1 MAKAAIGQI
10 CSSNSMAHNL
20 EQCVKLVGQ
29 AAAAGA
35 KILFLPE
42 ASDYIGSSAAES
54 LSLAKPVSTSPFVNG
69 LCSAAAKHKLAVHV
83 GIHVP
88 VTVKPTTDPSNPV
101 LNSVPESEDADSV
114 EKASKETSS
123 PPKASEGEEGSKDE
137 PTDQTPKIKLYN
149 RTIYISPS
157 GTLVENTSYDKL
169 HLFDYPRASLHESA
183 TTQAGSRF
191 TPPFPSPIGRLG
203 SLICFDLRFPE
214 AGLHLTTRSHM
225 TPPSYPL
232 ANPVPNSPNP
242 LNPSSYPSPAQ
253 VLLYPSAFT
262 IPTGAAHWSVLLRAR
277 AIETQSFVIAAAQV
291 GLHNPG
297 KSERVSYG
305 RSSVIDPWGRELL
318 VLKGVKEDGK
328 EAENGAVGELG
339 VVDIDLGEWEKV
351 REGMP
356 LIRRTDV
363 YPEV

>member
-35 KILFLPE
+35 KVLFLPE
-42 ASDYIGSSAAES
+42 ASDYIGTSAAES
-54 LSLAKPVSTSPFVNG
+54 LSLAKPISSSPFVNG
-69 LCSAAAKHKLAVHV
+69 LCSAAAEHNLAVHV

-88 VTVKPTTDPSNPV
+88 VAVKPTTDTSNPV
-101 LNSVPESEDADSV
+101 LNSVPESEDADTIAATSP
-114 EKASKETSS
+114 SPSS
-123 PPKASEGEEGSKDE
+123 PPPS
-137 PTDQTPKIKLYN
+137 DQAAKPDTPSPKIKLYN
-149 RTIYISPS
+149 RTIYITPT
-157 GTLVENTSYDKL
+157 GTLLENSSYDKL
-169 HLFDYPRASLHESA
+169 HLFNYPNASLREST

-214 AGLHLTTRSHM
+214 AALHLTTRSHM

-253 VLLYPSAFT
+253 ILLYPSAFT
-262 IPTGAAHWSVLLRAR
+262 VATGTAHWLPLLRAR
-277 AIETQSFVIAAAQV
+277 AIETQSYVIAAAQV

-297 KSERVSYG
+297 SSGRVSYG
-305 RSSVIDPWGRELL
+305 RSAVIDPWGREVL
-318 VLKGVKEDGK
+318 VMKGVKGEEGK
-328 EAENGAVGELG
+328 EEAEEGAVGELG
-339 VVDIDLGEWEKV
+339 VVEIDLKEWERV

-356 LIRRTDV
+356 LVRRTDV

>member
-42 ASDYIGSSAAES
+42 ASDYIGTTAAES
-54 LSLAKPVSTSPFVNG
+54 LSLAKPMHSSPFVTG
-69 LCSAAAKHKLAVHV
+69 LCSAAAKHQLAVHV

-88 VTVKPTTDPSNPV
+88 VAVKPAAESSNPV
-101 LNSVPESEDADSV
+101 LPTAPESESVDAL
-114 EKASKETSS
+114 ASAAAEAEEEASS
-123 PPKASEGEEGSKDE
+123 NQDPKPNSEAEEPE
-137 PTDQTPKIKLYN
+137 PKIKLYN
-149 RTIYISPS
+149 RTIYISAD
-157 GTLVENTSYDKL
+157 GTLAPNSAYDKL
-169 HLFDYPRASLHESA
+169 HLFDYPSASLREST
-183 TTQAGSRF
+183 TTQAGARF
-191 TPPFPSPIGRLG
+191 TPPIASPIGRLG

-214 AGLHLTTRSHM
+214 AALHLTTASHM

-232 ANPVPNSPNP
+232 ANPVANSASP
-242 LNPSSYPSPAQ
+242 LNPTRYAAPAQ

-262 IPTGAAHWSVLLRAR
+262 VATGAAHWAVLLRAR
-277 AIETQSFVIAAAQV
+277 AVETQSYVVAAAQV

-297 KSERVSYG
+297 ASPRVSYG
-305 RSSVIDPWGRELL
+305 RSAVIDPWGRELL
-318 VLKGVKEDGK
+318 AMKGVREDGK
-328 EAENGAVGELG
+328 EAEDGAVGQLG
-339 VVDIDLGEWEKV
+339 VVDIDLDEWEKV
-351 REGMP
+351 RESMP
-356 LIRRTDV
+356 LVRRTDV